1 MPRTLNPLRFG
12 FNPRGFSFEQTVAL
26 TRVAEE
32 AGFEVV
38 AFSDHPPENN
48 LEGWTLAVAVGA
60 LTQRI
65 KLTHSTL
72 NIPFRNP
79 GMLAKM
85 AASLDVIT
93 GGRVELTLG
102 AGGQEPHYRAYG
114 IPFGSPGERFTD
126 LKDAV
131 AIMRGMWTGEP
142 FSYQGRQHRVEE
154 ATTQPQPVQGAIP
167 VIIGAGGPRMLRYTG
182 AVADGW
188 IKNGGWPASLE
199 EYKELLGQVEEGAE
213 RAGRDPRT
221 VRRVLNGS
229 AVIGEGDVAA
239 RIPESARSRG
249 GLLGTPER
257 ILETIGAYAEAGVDE
272 FHVSFPPSEAEEQLK
287 RFGQEVIARVR
298 G

>member
-1 MPRTLNPLRFG
+1 MLRTLNPLRFG
-12 FNPRGFSFEQTVAL
+12 FNPRGFSFDQTVAL

-32 AGFEVV
+32 AGFGVV
-38 AFSDHPPENN
+38 AFSDRPPENN
-48 LEGWTLAVAVGA
+48 LEGWTMAVAVGA
-60 LTQRI
+60 LTPRI
-65 KLTHSTL
+65 RLTHSTL

-131 AIMRGMWTGEP
+131 AIMRGMWAGEP
-142 FSYQGRQHRVEE
+142 FTYQGRQHQVAE
-154 ATTQPQPVQGAIP
+154 ARTEPRPVQGAIP
-167 VIIGAGGPRMLRYTG
+167 IIIGAGGPRMLRYTG

-199 EYKELLGQVEEGAE
+199 EYAGLLSLLEEGAE

-239 RIPESARSRG
+239 PIPESARSRG
-249 GLLGTPER
+249 GLLGTPEQ
-257 ILETIGAYAEAGVDE
+257 ILETIATYAEAGVDE
-272 FHVSFPPSEAEEQLK
+272 FHISFPPAETEEQL
-287 RFGQEVIARVR
+287 RQFGQEVIAKIQ